1 MRNSRARSLSTWR
14 IHDRWLWEKPWM
26 NRISGPDGL
35 PHSCAEMV
43 RPSGV
48 FTLIGLCFGWCPR
61 AGCAIATR
69 KAATVSLARR
79 LPGKDIVIA
88 TPLIDPEFVLTAPPL
103 EDALRHLELPAG
115 GSQPLRENLP
125 DPRVFI
131 RIVDSSATGIRH
143 QRGGERVEIVVP
155 AAELHEACRDLAVVE
170 MLVEPLQ
177 RRHHERSFLP
187 FEELHLLL
195 LAVLEGR
202 GADLVRPHH
211 AETAAVEKDDGR
223 ARPVAVAALVS
234 ARRELLHVTGH
245 AVARHRQMVVVV
257 IDALARG
264 IELPLPD
271 VGNEVYEGVRVVAAL
286 LGLSAPVAG
295 HGGKEGLRRRAEVI
309 LAAVKT
315 LREDVVVVED
325 EIGVPEHV
333 DEERRVGNGHQAHRI
348 LAGIDVAVPRI
359 ERRGKDGA
367 FFPLESE
374 HVPRIALPDLR
385 PSFSG
390 QHERLLLE
398 EVALRIGLAS
408 RRNLGDPRVDRS
420 RGALQENVGAERA
433 YALPR
438 LELDLVHVDRAAL
451 VDGNA
456 FLLQEAPVSARP
468 VEGDRV
474 VVGIGPRLGG
484 LGCLGLSLC
493 AQGSRRAGRDSGQA
507 HAQELGTGEAY
518 FFDGVAGWLAVQMR
532 REPVMRVLMLV
543 VGMTVVLMI
552 TIEVGHKGPP
562 EEFPVT
568 IAYGHKISVLTQPAP
583 PARGNSRRL
592 KCPTSSIAGPQV

>member
-1 MRNSRARSLSTWR
+1 MRNLRARSLSTWR

-48 FTLIGLCFGWCPR
+48 FTLIGLCFGCCPR
-61 AGCAIATR
+61 PGCAIATR
-69 KAATVSLARR
+69 NAATVSLARR

-88 TPLIDPEFVLTAPPL
+88 TPLIDSEFVLTAPSL

-125 DPRVFI
+125 DPRVFV
-131 RIVDSSATGIRH
+131 RIVDFSATGIRH

-202 GADLVRPHH
+202 GADLVRPHQ

-245 AVARHRQMVVVV
+245 GVPRHRQMVVV
-257 IDALARG
+257 ILDALARG

-286 LGLSAPVAG
+286 LGLSASVAR

-309 LAAVKT
+309 LAAVET

-333 DEERRVGNGHQAHRI
+333 DEKRRVGDGHHAHRI
-348 LAGIDVAVPRI
+348 LAGVDVAVPRI

-367 FFPLESE
+367 SFPLESE
-374 HVPRIALPDLR
+374 HVARIALPDLR
-385 PSFSG
+385 PPLSG
-390 QHERLLLE
+390 EDQRLFFE
-398 EVALRIGLAS
+398 DVALRIGLAS
-408 RRNLGDPRVDRS
+408 RRDLGDPGVDRP
-420 RGALQENVGAERA
+420 RGAFQEDVGAERA
-433 YALPR
+433 YPLPR

-456 FLLQEAPVSARP
+456 LLLQEASVSARP

-474 VVGIGPRLGG
+474 IVGISPRLGG
-484 LGCLGLSLC
+484 LGCLSLC
-493 AQGSRRAGRDSGQA
+493 LRPQRNRRAGGDSGQA
-507 HAQELGTGEAY
+507 HAQELRPGEPY
-518 FFDGVAGWLAVQMR
+518 FFDGSAGGLAVRMR
-532 REPVMRVLMLV
+532 RQPVMRALV
-543 VGMTVVLMI
+543 TAVGVTAELMI
-552 TIEVGHKGPP
+552 ISGMRHRVLLP
-562 EEFPVT
+562 EERSVT
-568 IAYGHKISVLTQPAP
+568 ILAV
-583 PARGNSRRL
+583 
-592 KCPTSSIAGPQV
+592 SSWANR

>member
-35 PHSCAEMV
+35 PHFCAEMV

-48 FTLIGLCFGWCPR
+48 FTLIGLCFGCCPR
-61 AGCAIATR
+61 PGCAIATR
-69 KAATVSLARR
+69 NAATVSLAKR

-88 TPLIDPEFVLTAPPL
+88 TPLIDSEFVLTAPSL

-125 DPRVFI
+125 DPRVFV
-131 RIVDSSATGIRH
+131 RIVDFSATGIRH

-211 AETAAVEKDDGR
+211 AEAAAVEKDDGR

-245 AVARHRQMVVVV
+245 AVARHRQMVVV
-257 IDALARG
+257 ILDALASG
-264 IELPLPD
+264 IEVPLPD

-286 LGLSAPVAG
+286 LGLSAAVAR
-295 HGGKEGLRRRAEVI
+295 HGGEELLRRRAEVI
-309 LAAVKT
+309 LTAVEA

-325 EIGVPEHV
+325 EVGVPEHV
-333 DEERRVGNGHQAHRI
+333 DEERRVGDGDEAHGI
-348 LAGIDVAVPRI
+348 LAGADVAVPRI
-359 ERRGKDGA
+359 EGGGKDGA
-367 FFPLESE
+367 FLPLEGK
-374 HVPRIALPDLR
+374 HVLRIALPDLGA
-385 PSFSG
+385 SLSG
-390 QHERLLLE
+390 EDQGVLLE
-398 EVALRIGLAS
+398 NVALGGRLAS
-408 RRNLGDPRVDRS
+408 RRDLGHPGVDCP
-420 RGALQENVGAERA
+420 RGAFEEDVGAERA
-433 YALPR
+433 DPLPR
-438 LELDLVHVDRAAL
+438 LELDLVDVDGAAL

-456 FLLQEAPVSARP
+456 FPLEELPVGAGS
-468 VEGDRV
+468 VENDRV
-474 VVGIGPRLGG
+474 VVGIGPRPGG
-484 LGCLGLSLC
+484 LGCLSLC
-493 AQGSRRAGRDSGQA
+493 VCAHWSRRSRGDSGQA
-507 HAQELGTGEAY
+507 KA
-518 FFDGVAGWLAVQMR
+518 
-532 REPVMRVLMLV
+532 
-543 VGMTVVLMI
+543 
-552 TIEVGHKGPP
+552 
-562 EEFPVT
+562 
-568 IAYGHKISVLTQPAP
+568 
-583 PARGNSRRL
+583 
-592 KCPTSSIAGPQV
+592 